1 MVDGGGGDMEVAL
14 MIVMDWWW
22 CLLLFGFTRCIVS
35 SVFCHLFF
43 IFFNLGLE
51 GCDGG
56 WV

>member
-1 MVDGGGGDMEVAL
+1 MEVAL